1 MFTSF
6 NEERFWKAIN
16 EKDLSRLKINTISA
30 IRNDPTFARDETEK
44 VLYVLDE
51 KVPEIFED
59 EKDLGYE
66 ERLDSSAWSKAYFTK
81 LTCWFE
87 ENFAKSRL
95 EHIKE
100 VGRVVHKD
108 TEQNYKQSIAIKTG
122 SRENGRVSRNQNSD
136 KRYANRPTKAPGK
149 TKRWPLIVGGIA
161 AAAALVLIVV
171 LLIKMLT
178 K

>member
-6 NEERFWKAIN
+6 NEEKFWKAIN
-16 EKDLSRLKINTISA
+16 EKDLSRLKINTVSA
-30 IRNDPTFARDETEK
+30 IRNDPTFARNETEK
-44 VLYVLDE
+44 VLSILDE

-59 EKDLGYE
+59 EKNLGYE

-95 EHIKE
+95 DHIKE
-100 VGRVVHKD
+100 VGKVVHKD
-108 TEQNYKQSIAIKTG
+108 TEQNYKQSMAIKNG
-122 SRENGRVSRNQNSD
+122 SRDTVRVSQNQNFD
-136 KRYANRPTKAPGK
+136 KSYANRPTKAPEK
-149 TKRWPLIVGGIA
+149 TQKWPLLVGGIA
-161 AAAALVLIVV
+161 AAATLVLIVV
-171 LLIKMLT
+171 LLIKFLT